1 MTARGLAKNYLRY
14 WNQDGTKT
22 WRLAQNAPPSVQ
34 RIVRTM
40 APTITSDMAFEA
52 FRIVSGGPALPR
64 PTEALLAWLM
74 AYPQVQAHC
83 DAALAGK
90 NPPRT
95 LAAVL
100 EKAYA
105 AELLTARNHVASC
118 LEQEIL
124 T

>member
-1 MTARGLAKNYLRY
+1 MTARGLAKHYLRF
-14 WNQDGTKT
+14 WNQDNTGT
-22 WRLAQNAPPSVQ
+22 WRLAQNAPPSVHK
-34 RIVRTM
+34 IIRTL
-40 APTITSDMAFEA
+40 APTITADMAFEA
-52 FRIVSGGPALPR
+52 FRIVSGGPSLAR
-64 PTEALLAWLM
+64 PTDALLGWLRDH
-74 AYPQVQAHC
+74 PQARVHC
-83 DAALAGK
+83 DAALASK

-105 AELLTARNHVASC
+105 AELLTARNHIASC